1 MRLHLKI
8 VIIGAGEIGYDLA
21 NVLST
26 EKHDVTVLDR
36 DKESLNKVSESLDAL
51 PIEGNATSVKDLVK
65 ANVGEA
71 DILISVTSIDE
82 VNMISG
88 MLGKRLG
95 AKMVIARIRSDE
107 FSDKNSPITPSDL
120 GIDVMIHPELS
131 AAHEI
136 AQLLKRSSASDVI
149 NLANDRMQLIGIR
162 LEKDS
167 PLIGKNLNE
176 YAARHSDLTFR
187 VVAIGRRGR
196 TIIPD
201 GSIRLQNFDQ
211 IFILAQTKDINA
223 IVKTTG
229 KKETELNTVMIAGGS
244 DMGAMLAR
252 ILCADKA
259 KNWSIKLIEPN
270 YDKAEEL
277 AIEMKEVMVLNGNPT
292 DPDLLVTEGISDMDA
307 FIAVTDDEES
317 NIISCLMAKH
327 LEVKKTV
334 ALVSKPDFIP
344 LAQTIGLDAV
354 INKKVAASNEIH
366 RYVRRGNVVS
376 VTELRGI
383 KAEVI
388 ELKASPGS
396 KITQKPIKKQKL
408 PSGCVI
414 GGLMCNGDV
423 EIAVGE
429 TQVKDN
435 DRVIVFCLPSAI
447 DKVTNLF
454 Q

>member
-1 MRLHLKI
+1 MKI

-21 NVLST
+21 SVLSA
-26 EKHDVTVLDR
+26 EKHDVTVMDR
-36 DKESLNKVSESLDAL
+36 EKECLARVSDSLDVL
-51 PIEGNATSVKDLVK
+51 TIEGNATSVKDLVNSK
-65 ANVGEA
+65 VGDA

-88 MLGKRLG
+88 MIGKRLG

-107 FSDKNSPITPSDL
+107 FSDEDSPLTPSDL

-149 NLANDRMQLIGIR
+149 NLAEGRMQLIGIR

-167 PLIGKNLNE
+167 PLIGKSLVN
-176 YAARHSDLTFR
+176 YATSHPDLTFR

-196 TIIPD
+196 TIIPN
-201 GSIRLQNFDQ
+201 GSIKLQNYDQ
-211 IFILAQTKDINA
+211 IFILAETDDINEV
-223 IVKTTG
+223 VKTTG

-244 DMGAMLAR
+244 GMGAMIAR
-252 ILCADKA
+252 LLCSDNSKD
-259 KNWSIKLIEPN
+259 WSVKLIEPD
-270 YDKAEEL
+270 YETAEEL
-277 AIEMKEVMVLNGNPT
+277 AIELKDVMVLNGNPT
-292 DPDLLVTEGISDMDA
+292 DPDLLVTEGINEMDA

-366 RYVRRGNVVS
+366 RYVRRGTVIS

-388 ELKASPGS
+388 ELQANKES
-396 KITQKPIKKQKL
+396 KITRKPIKKLKL
-408 PSGCVI
+408 PEGCVV
-414 GGLMCNGDV
+414 GGVLCNGSV
-423 EIAVGE
+423 EIATGE
-429 TQVKDN
+429 TLIKAN
-435 DRVIVFCLPSAI
+435 DRVIIFCLPSAV
-447 DKVTNLF
+447 DKVTKLF